1 MRLQHGSF
9 LRPSMIGPCVS
20 VLKRSDADHQCPEG
34 VTGGKAA
41 SEDVGS
47 ALHQPA
53 EIARSAFH
61 CSVNVVRI
69 TRSGSEQF
77 HAQLWANNATRLS
90 GMEWLWS
97 AKRA

>member
-41 SEDVGS
+41 SEDSNLWYRGTK
-47 ALHQPA
+47 AA
-53 EIARSAFH
+53 W
-61 CSVNVVRI
+61 
-69 TRSGSEQF
+69 
-77 HAQLWANNATRLS
+77 HAYT
-90 GMEWLWS
+90 
-97 AKRA
+97 K